1 MVKNYICFLCKLD
14 YKQGMK
20 FIQTFLVLN
29 VLSVFAYSNAFAQD
43 NSSLEE
49 VVNNNIK
56 SKKDRSYFTLTVEN
70 DLFGA
75 GTDQNYTSGIRLS
88 WFELGKKP
96 PGVTENLEKI
106 FPWLEIND
114 VTSVSYSIGQGMYT
128 PDRIDK
134 VAQDDSD
141 RPWAAFLYGSMAM
154 VTIKDNYVDD
164 YEVTLGVIGPLALG
178 EEGQK
183 GVHKLI
189 ESPEPKGWDNQLKNE
204 PGLILAWQRRWPE
217 ALSAE
222 LGNYV
227 AAIEPHFGFSLG
239 NVYTY
244 ANTGGIVKFSHKN
257 NRLQDKPLLVK
268 PSMPGTGYFPTPA
281 KFDWQLFAGL
291 EGRAIARNIFLD
303 GNTFADSHSIDKE
316 YFVLDASAG
325 VSFTVGNA
333 RISYTTV
340 YRTKEFEDQNKD
352 SIFGAVSVGYNF

>member
-1 MVKNYICFLCKLD
+1 MKYIKYTCT
-14 YKQGMK
+14 Y
-20 FIQTFLVLN
+20 FIIAALF
-29 VLSVFAYSNAFAQD
+29 VFSAFAND
-43 NSSLEE
+43 GVIGPSLED
-49 VVNNNIK
+49 VVNHKIK
-56 SKKDRSYFTLTVEN
+56 NKKDRSYFTLTVEN

-106 FPWLEIND
+106 FPWLDVND
-114 VTSVSYSIGQGMYT
+114 VTSVAYSIGQSMYT

-134 VAQDDSD
+134 VALDQSD
-141 RPWAAFLYGSMAM
+141 RPWAAFLYGTMAM
-154 VTIKDNYVDD
+154 VTISDNHVDD
-164 YEVTLGVIGPLALG
+164 YEVTLGVIGPLAFG

-189 ESPEPKGWDNQLKNE
+189 ESPEPKGWDNQLENE

-217 ALSAE
+217 AAYTE
-222 LGNYV
+222 FGNYV
-227 AAIEPHFGFSLG
+227 AAVEPHFGFSLG

-244 ANTGGIVKFSHKN
+244 ANAGGVVKISNKD

-268 PSMPGTGYFPTPA
+268 PAIPGTGYFPNPE
-281 KFDWQLFAGL
+281 KWDWQLFAGL

-303 GNTFADSHSIDKE
+303 GNTFSDSHSIAKE
-316 YFVLDASAG
+316 HFVLDASAG
-325 VSFTVGNA
+325 ISFTVGNA

-340 YRTKEFEDQNKD
+340 YRTKEFEGQNKD